1 MHGENHELGFEK
13 WSQENDKRALELT
26 MDRDGD
32 QDAFDAQGGADLC
45 FFFTFSFSSF
55 SSSPSLSLS
64 SSSFVL
70 RDRERG
76 REWGMVE
83 WVREWEGKL
92 ILVPIPFH
100 SCWQVGPT
108 WVGWGQLNPIFV
120 LLNLWFDERSID
132 SIRTFYQ
139 YSNFEKLI

>member
-1 MHGENHELGFEK
+1 
-13 WSQENDKRALELT
+13 

-70 RDRERG
+70 HDRERG
-76 REWGMVE
+76 RE
-83 WVREWEGKL
+83 
-92 ILVPIPFH
+92 
-100 SCWQVGPT
+100 
-108 WVGWGQLNPIFV
+108 
-120 LLNLWFDERSID
+120 
-132 SIRTFYQ
+132 
-139 YSNFEKLI
+139 

>member
-1 MHGENHELGFEK
+1 MHGENHELGFER
-13 WSQENDKRALELT
+13 WSQENQKRALELT

-32 QDAFDAQGGADLC
+32 RDAFDAQGGADLC
-45 FFFTFSFSSF
+45 FFFSFSFSSF

-70 RDRERG
+70 HDRERG

-92 ILVPIPFH
+92 ILVPIPLH